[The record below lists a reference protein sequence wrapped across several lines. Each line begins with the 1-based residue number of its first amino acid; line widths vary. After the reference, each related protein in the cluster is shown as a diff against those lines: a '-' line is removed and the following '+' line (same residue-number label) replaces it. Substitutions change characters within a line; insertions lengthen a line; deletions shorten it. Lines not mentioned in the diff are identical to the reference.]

1 MVEEEKK
8 QQQEA
13 IDTEKKLNG
22 MIDMFKILVPLFIG
36 SKVHAVTT
44 ESLIA
49 QVIPQIESLFGAP
62 MAKKLGD
69 LVSNKRP

>member
-1 MVEEEKK
+1 
-8 QQQEA
+8 
-13 IDTEKKLNG
+13 

-36 SKVHAVTT
+36 SKVHAVTS

-62 MAKKLGD
+62 MAEKIGD
-69 LVSNKRP
+69 LVSYKRP